1 MKKPKL
7 KVELR
12 DNTGKEIN
20 KKFRREG
27 IVPGVLYSPHDKENL
42 ILKVKTDELSKLLSA
57 KSHGLIDLEVNDG
70 KKKVCRLAV
79 IKDLQYNLLKR
90 QIVHVDFYGVTLK
103 EKLTLEIDIELIGE
117 PIGVEEG
124 GILQVELR
132 KVEIE
137 CLPSQVPESF
147 KADLSNLKVGD
158 HISVGEIEIPEGV
171 EVLTAPDRI
180 VAAIVLPTKIEE
192 VVEEEEEVVEGEEGE
207 EGEEG
212 KEGKEGEEKAKG
224 EEKLETKEESHSS
237 APKK

>member
-7 KVELR
+7 KIELR

-20 KKFRREG
+20 KKLRKEG

-57 KSHGLIDLEVNDG
+57 KSHGLIDLEIDDG
-70 KKKVCRLAV
+70 KKKINRLAI
-79 IKDLQYNLLKR
+79 IKDLQYNSLKR

-137 CLPSQVPESF
+137 CLPSQVPENL

-158 HISVGEIEIPEGV
+158 HISVGGMEIPEGV

-180 VAAIVLPTKIEE
+180 VAAVVLPTKIEE
-192 VVEEEEEVVEGEEGE
+192 VVEEEEEVAEGVEGEEGE
-207 EGEEG
+207 
-212 KEGKEGEEKAKG
+212 AKG
-224 EEKLETKEESHSS
+224 EEKVETKEESPSS
-237 APKK
+237 APKEK